1 MKRSKWSLT
10 FFIWIWVQNFFQFR
24 VKICNLTCASL
35 HDTII
40 YRSRICTLPKQ
51 NKILDCTL
59 VFLVRGLQLSESFTY
74 KKNIRQWLLFV
85 FRRCILLYWSIFC
98 LAVLGCSGWSYRKK
112 ANHYIFSRFSV
123 STIFLDIA
131 AFLIYINSL

>member
-10 FFIWIWVQNFFQFR
+10 FFIWIWVQNIFQFR

-74 KKNIRQWLLFV
+74 KKTYGNDYCLYSVGASYFIGRFFASLFWGV
-85 FRRCILLYWSIFC
+85 VADRI
-98 LAVLGCSGWSYRKK
+98 GRKPII
-112 ANHYIFSRFSV
+112 IFSVASVWVQFSW
-123 STIFLDIA
+123 I
-131 AFLIYINSL
+131 